1 MKNYMNILKSLIKDN
16 DKEKFYS
23 LIFQLSSLALKYIN
37 ELEDKDT
44 LLQFSNTLKI
54 LEEGMKID
62 DAVVILDI
70 MEYEI
75 FNYINL

>member
-1 MKNYMNILKSLIKDN
+1 MDVLKALVKDN

-23 LIFQLSSLALKYIN
+23 LVLQLSNLALKSIDESGN
-37 ELEDKDT
+37 KDGI
-44 LLQFSNTLKI
+44 LQFSNTLKI

-75 FNYINL
+75 INYINL